1 MSSEDTREHSGEPQ
15 GHANLRMAGLV
26 SARFRAGMRPL
37 AIGTA
42 LCVALAAPLADFL
55 LERHDLAHRAH
66 LEATEVARQVALD
79 GAVRRQDVVGILRAV
94 EISQDSQRSEE
105 VARIEVLDASGQ
117 SLAET
122 VPHRSTPP
130 WPLVSSEAPI
140 LIDGQP
146 VGTIRVEVGESEWL
160 DRDLLLLGVFG
171 LLGAV
176 LGLALYFFPLR
187 LFREE
192 DLVRLFARRS
202 IGAAEEERLRLSR
215 DLHDGIGQALGAA
228 AIGVARIKA
237 KSGATAEVDETARL
251 IDGALDELRRVT
263 RGLRPPSLDDLGLG
277 PAVEAL
283 AREAAGTG
291 LTTRVEIQPLPRLDA
306 ELEQTCF
313 RLAQE
318 ALSNVI
324 HHASAKTV
332 RVSLGRQAETVVLE
346 IQDDGRGFSPGL
358 AMGLGLVGAR
368 ERAARLEGS
377 LEVESTPGGGTRLR
391 AVLPWREAA

>member
-1 MSSEDTREHSGEPQ
+1 VAEPAQTPAAPVQ
-15 GHANLRMAGLV
+15 GHDNVQMAGLV

-37 AIGTA
+37 AIGTG
-42 LCVALAAPLADFL
+42 LCVALSAPLVDFL
-55 LERHDLAHRAH
+55 LERHDLGHRAD
-66 LEATEVARQVALD
+66 LEAGEVAEQVARSGTRGMLD
-79 GAVRRQDVVGILRAV
+79 AAGLLRTV
-94 EISQDSQRSEE
+94 DDQESERSEE
-105 VARIEVLDASGQ
+105 VARVEVLDAAGKTLAQSQPGGQ
-117 SLAET
+117 
-122 VPHRSTPP
+122 RFP
-130 WPLVSSEAPI
+130 WPLVSGEAPI
-140 LIDGQP
+140 VIGDRP
-146 VGTIRVEVGESEWL
+146 AGTVRVVVGEVDWL
-160 DRDLLLLGVFG
+160 SRDLLLLGVFG
-171 LLGAV
+171 LLGLV
-176 LGLALYFFPLR
+176 LGLALYFFPLQ

-215 DLHDGIGQALGAA
+215 ELHDGIGQALGAA
-228 AIGVARIKA
+228 AIGVARTKA
-237 KSGATAEVDETARL
+237 RFGASPETDDTARY

-318 ALSNVI
+318 AIANVV
-324 HHASAKTV
+324 HHAAATTV
-332 RVSLGRQAETVVLE
+332 RVSLARQAETVVLE
-346 IQDDGRGFSPGL
+346 VQDDGRGFSPGRSI
-358 AMGLGLVGAR
+358 GLGLVGAR
-368 ERAARLEGS
+368 ERAARLAGS
-377 LEVESTPGGGTRLR
+377 LEVTSTPGGGTKLR